1 MHELVNISKLKLE
14 YVGNT
19 KGVSFYEYID
29 SKERFNK
36 IRNGQIKFDDSLKKQ
51 KFFFEKNKW
60 SKNR

>member
-1 MHELVNISKLKLE
+1 MNKLKVE

-19 KGVSFYEYID
+19 KGVSFYEYMD

-51 KFFFEKNKW
+51 KFFFEKNK
-60 SKNR
+60 